1 MLHINLKSIT
11 SFIVA
16 VSLLLTTTAQ
26 GQAGGAKKINQQFY
40 IQLGGDKQYVEI
52 MSTSNKNPVLLFLH
66 GGPGWPQTPQL
77 RYFNSELTKSIT
89 IVAWEQSGCG
99 KSFMKNPNPKN
110 LSLEQLVSDG
120 HELTQWLKK
129 KFKTNKIYLAGFS
142 WGSVIGLHLA
152 NRYPEDYSAYFGISQ
167 VINLKRSI
175 DLSREWIKK
184 EAELKRDT
192 AMLKKIGMLEKR
204 DTSFCK
210 NDLDCFLK
218 KYEMLTEYHGA
229 IHNAKIEAEIDVA
242 EKKYPDYKNYDWMKG
257 FAYSAGRLGNALF
270 QTDLSNIKEL
280 KVPVYFFAGRHD
292 WNLPPVV
299 TEFYFKTLNAP
310 KKEIIWFENS
320 GHEPLEEEA
329 HVFDNELIKRVRD
342 NESYKKNALRK

>member
-1 MLHINLKSIT
+1 MANNQIARLCVNLKRT
-11 SFIVA
+11 AGFIIVL
-16 VSLLLTTTAQ
+16 SLFLTDSAK
-26 GQAGGAKKINQQFY
+26 GQAESSKNISEQLY
-40 IQLGGDKQYVEI
+40 IQLGGEKQYVEI

-89 IVAWEQSGCG
+89 IVAWEQPGCG
-99 KSFMKNPNPKN
+99 KSFMKNPDPKN
-110 LSLEQLVSDG
+110 LSLEKLISDG

-129 KFKTNKIYLAGFS
+129 KFKTRKIYLAGFS
-142 WGSVIGLHLA
+142 WGSVIGLNLV
-152 NRYPEDYSAYFGISQ
+152 NRFPDDYSAYFGISQ

-184 EAELKRDT
+184 EAELKNDT
-192 AMLKKIGMLEKR
+192 AMLRKIVMLEKK

-229 IHNAKIEAEIDVA
+229 IHNTKVEAEIDRS
-242 EKKYPDYKNYDWMKG
+242 EKKYPDYKEYDWMKG
-257 FAYSAGRLGNALF
+257 FIYSADRLGNALF

-280 KVPVYFFAGRHD
+280 KVPVYFFVGRYD
-292 WNLPPVV
+292 WNLPTIV
-299 TEFYFKTLNAP
+299 TEDYFKALLAP
-310 KKEIIWFENS
+310 KKEMVWFENS

-329 HVFDNELIKRVRD
+329 HAFDNELIKRIRH
-342 NESYKKNALRK
+342 K